1 MTATRTIATP
11 HYPVHI
17 GGAAL
22 QALPG
27 LLAAH
32 QVSRMLVLADSNTAI
47 HCRGRLEAVLGA
59 VEILALPAGEA
70 HKSLDACQAVWHRLT
85 AEHHDRQA
93 CLVNLG
99 GGLIGDI
106 GGFAAACYKRGIGF
120 IQVPTSLLAMVD
132 ASVGGKTGVN
142 FMGFKN
148 QIGSFQDPWAVLVDP
163 AFLASLPARE
173 LRAGYAEV
181 LKHCL
186 IADAPRWQTLS
197 ALPGLPTDWEP
208 VIADSIAT
216 KAEVV
221 ASDPLERGRR
231 AILNFGH
238 TIGHAVESWS
248 LKHDADPLLHGEA
261 VAVGMVCEA
270 YLSQRAGLLTE
281 SDLYA
286 ITRTLLRVFGHH
298 PQPVE
303 RHAAL
308 VALCRQD
315 KKNQGDDIRCALL
328 QGIGHCVHGQSVP
341 ADQLADSL
349 AYYNASAL

>member
-1 MTATRTIATP
+1 MPATRTISTP
-11 HYPVHI
+11 HYPVII
-17 GGAAL
+17 GQDAL
-22 QALPG
+22 QALPA
-27 LLAAH
+27 LLAERK
-32 QVSRMLVLADSNTAI
+32 VSRTLVVADSNTAI
-47 HCRGRLEAVLGA
+47 HCRARLEAVLGP
-59 VEILALPAGEA
+59 VEILGLPAGEQF
-70 HKSLDACQAVWHRLT
+70 KSLDACQAIWHRLT
-85 AEHHDRQA
+85 EEHYDRQS
-93 CLVNLG
+93 CLLNLG
-99 GGLIGDI
+99 GGLIGDV

-120 IQVPTSLLAMVD
+120 VQLPTSLLAMVD

-142 FMGFKN
+142 FMGYKN
-148 QIGSFQDPWAVLVDP
+148 QVGSFQDPWAVLVDP
-163 AFLASLPARE
+163 TFLQSLPPRE

-186 IADAPRWQTLS
+186 IADGARWQMLA

-221 ASDPLERGRR
+221 TSDPLERGRR

-270 YLSQRAGLLTE
+270 YLSTRAGLLSETALAE
-281 SDLYA
+281 ISQ
-286 ITRTLLRVFGHH
+286 TLHRVFGHF
-298 PQPVE
+298 PQPE
-303 RHAAL
+303 ARHAAL

-328 QGIGHCVHGQSVP
+328 DGIGRCIHGQNVP
-341 ADQLADSL
+341 AAQLADSL
-349 AYYNASAL
+349 AYYNSSLR

>member
-1 MTATRTIATP
+1 MPATRILTTA
-11 HYPVHI
+11 HYPVYI
-17 GGAAL
+17 GTQAL
-22 QALPG
+22 QALPE
-27 LLAAH
+27 LLAAR
-32 QVSRMLVLADSNTAI
+32 QVSRTLVIADSNTAI
-47 HCRGRLEAVLGA
+47 LCRGRLEAVLGPLD
-59 VEILALPAGEA
+59 ILALPAGEA
-70 HKSLDACQAVWHRLT
+70 HKSLDACMAIWHRLT
-85 AEHHDRQA
+85 EDHYDRQA
-93 CLVNLG
+93 CLLNLG
-99 GGLIGDI
+99 GGLIGDV

-142 FMGFKN
+142 FMGYKN
-148 QIGSFQDPWAVLVDP
+148 QVGSFQDPWAVLVDP
-163 AFLASLPARE
+163 GFLQTLPPRE

-186 IADAPRWQTLS
+186 IADAARWSELS

-261 VAVGMVCEA
+261 VAIGMVCEA
-270 YLSQRAGLLTE
+270 FLSVQAGLLSAAELAHISAT
-281 SDLYA
+281 
-286 ITRTLLRVFGHH
+286 INRVFGHF
-298 PQPVE
+298 PQDPA
-303 RHAAL
+303 RWDDL
-308 VALCRQD
+308 IALCRQD
-315 KKNQGDDIRCALL
+315 KKNQGDAIRLALL
-328 QGIGHCVHGQSVP
+328 DGIGHCVHGQVLP
-341 ADQLADSL
+341 ADQLRASL
-349 AYYNASAL
+349 AYYNDSHA